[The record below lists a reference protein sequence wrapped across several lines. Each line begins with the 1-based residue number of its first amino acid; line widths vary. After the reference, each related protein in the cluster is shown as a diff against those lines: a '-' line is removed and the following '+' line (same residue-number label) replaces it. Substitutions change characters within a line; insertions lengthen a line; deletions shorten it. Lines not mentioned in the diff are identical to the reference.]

1 MIAVH
6 AQFMLQQDIARVLVE
21 RMSNAYIY
29 QGRDDVTP
37 ELLAK
42 LVALDPD

>member
-6 AQFMLQQDIARVLVE
+6 SQFMLQQDIARVLVE

-29 QGRDDVTP
+29 QGRENVTP
-37 ELLAK
+37 ELSAK
-42 LVALDPD
+42 LVSLDPD